1 MIDLDPAL
9 ARWAGEH
16 SEDGHVPGWDENA
29 ARDLAS
35 RLAAKHGLRVSWEPG
50 DEQWMRLLNAEC
62 QGMVSTRF
70 PLALVTRLLSIDVPG
85 PAADLVVVEINGFE
99 IEDLRATPDLLRATV
114 LPDGW
119 ADDFNPEAF
128 CANDLFVESV

>member
-9 ARWAGEH
+9 ARWVGQQAESGYLA
-16 SEDGHVPGWDENA
+16 GWDETV
-29 ARDLAS
+29 ARELAE
-35 RLAAKHGLRVSWEPG
+35 RLATKCGLRVSWEPG
-50 DEQWMRLLNAEC
+50 DEQWIRLLNAEC
-62 QGMVSTRF
+62 QGMLSVRF
-70 PLALVTRLLSIDVPG
+70 PLALVTRSLRNELTGMAVG
-85 PAADLVVVEINGFE
+85 LVVVEISGFLT
-99 IEDLRATPDLLRATV
+99 EDLRAAPDLLRATV